1 MVAPYPVGSPTKFED
16 ATAGT
21 SMTFPKDAALRNGDF
36 AVAFLR
42 TNGTSSTTDF
52 SAPGWTHR
60 GYPFIA
66 SDPAGRVMSIL
77 THAVTDAANEP
88 AAWTFIKS
96 DADTRRAG
104 IVVIFRG
111 VDPANP
117 VAGNSVNWDAQNP
130 RVQLNS
136 FAHDAVENGLLVYGW
151 GAEVVTPNATAPVI
165 TPGTAIGVA
174 SSSGANT
181 AVTRS
186 VVWAGYEPA
195 IVNPTGHKNLTW
207 TSSTGS
213 AATGFVLRGL
223 STPAP
228 TPQRGFR
235 SVAEMLGKPGA
246 TWAHRGGST
255 TWPEM
260 SRYAY
265 EQAVLAGYGALEF
278 SANRTSDGVWIG
290 AHDASLNR
298 TSQTTGL
305 PDISAM
311 TWAQVQ
317 TYQNSLNANGTPRPY
332 YRLDEFLDTFTPTH
346 VVIVDPKHAIGAH
359 DTEFL
364 NLLDAHGGRSKI
376 VVKFYGVGSGATA
389 LADKAKAK
397 GYETWGYF
405 YEADVTAGA
414 LATSQSHWSILGMN
428 YDAPQSAWDAVLA
441 FGKPVV
447 GHIAATQANYGMA
460 IAKGARMVQS
470 AGVAAITAV
479 GATSVQP
486 WDALYVGGKPVD
498 AVYSGATRIWP

>member
-1 MVAPYPVGSPTKFED
+1 MAAPQIVGTPTTYASATSGATVVLDRPAAAAVGDLLVAAIRTN
-16 ATAGT
+16 ATNSTA
-21 SMTFPKDAALRNGDF
+21 DF
-36 AVAFLR
+36 ALA
-42 TNGTSSTTDF
+42 
-52 SAPGWTHR
+52 GWTRR
-60 GYPFIA
+60 GYAFIPNDA
-66 SDPAGRVMSIL
+66 AGRVTGIY
-77 THAVTDAANEP
+77 THPITDLGTEP
-88 AAWTFIKS
+88 AAYTFSKATA
-96 DADTRRAG
+96 DARRAG
-104 IVVIFRG
+104 AMIAVRG
-111 VDPANP
+111 VDLNNP
-117 VAGNSVNWDAQNP
+117 IAGQSLNWDAAPAP

-136 FAHDAVENGLLVYGW
+136 FAVDTTDPVLLLAAW
-151 GAEVVTPNATAPVI
+151 GAEIVAPNATAPTI
-165 TPGTAIGVA
+165 IPGTQVA
-174 SSSGANT
+174 LVPSAPGADT
-181 AVTRS
+181 TRS
-186 VVWAGYEPA
+186 TLWLGQEVIAA
-195 IVNPTGHKNLTW
+195 NPTGHRNLTW
-207 TSSTGS
+207 TSASGAS
-213 AATGFVLRGL
+213 ASGIALRGL
-223 STPAP
+223 AAPAAP
-228 TPQRGFR
+228 SRGFR

-265 EQAVLAGYGALEF
+265 DQAVLAGYGALEF

-332 YRLDEFLDTFTPTH
+332 YRLDEFLDVFTPTH
-346 VVIVDPKHAIGAH
+346 VVIIDPKHAIGAH

-389 LADKAKAK
+389 LADKAKAR

-428 YDAPQSAWDAVLA
+428 YDAPQAAWDAVLA

-447 GHIAATQANYGMA
+447 GHIAATQANYAMA

-498 AVYSGATRIWP
+498 AVYAGGARIWP